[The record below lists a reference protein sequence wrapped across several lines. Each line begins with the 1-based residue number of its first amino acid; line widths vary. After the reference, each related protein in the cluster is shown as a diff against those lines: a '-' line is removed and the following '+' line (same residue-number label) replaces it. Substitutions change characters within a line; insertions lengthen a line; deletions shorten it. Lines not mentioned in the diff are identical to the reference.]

1 MLITEVGNNDQGGT
15 KMYVLTTTSSF
26 GIDEFPPSVNVI
38 HNPYK
43 RRLTEEE
50 VISLIEQ
57 YQPVGIIAGV
67 EPLTRKVMEKA
78 KNLKIISRCGIGL
91 DSVDL
96 EAARELGIKVTNTP
110 DAPTASVAEFTVGLM
125 LCILRRINTLDALI
139 RKGGWKGPQGNLL
152 KDKTVGIIGCGR
164 IGTYVAKLVN
174 AFDCN
179 IVGYDPFITKH
190 DICKMIP
197 FDELISSADI
207 ITMHMPFTEEN
218 RHMIGREQLSKMKK
232 TAILIN
238 TARGGLVDEDA
249 LYDALKSGQ
258 IAGAALDCF
267 ENEPYEGPL
276 TTLDNVVLAA
286 HMGASAVEGR
296 AIMERQAFDNLV
308 NELKA
313 QGLI

>member
-1 MLITEVGNNDQGGT
+1 MNI
-15 KMYVLTTTSSF
+15 LTTTSSF
-26 GIDEFPPSVNVI
+26 SLDDFPASLTVI

-67 EPLTRKVMEKA
+67 EPLTRKVLEKA

-96 EAARELGIKVTNTP
+96 EAAREFGIKVANTP
-110 DAPTASVAEFTVGLM
+110 DAPTASVAEFTLGLM
-125 LCILRRINTLDALI
+125 LCILRRIHTLDALI
-139 RKGGWKGPQGNLL
+139 RNGGWKGPQGNLL
-152 KDKTVGIIGCGR
+152 KDKTVGVIGCGR
-164 IGTYVAKLVN
+164 IGTYVAKLVK
-174 AFDCN
+174 AFGCN
-179 IVGYDPFITKH
+179 MLGYDPFIKNH
-190 DICKMIP
+190 DICKMVS
-197 FDELISSADI
+197 FDELISHSDI
-207 ITMHMPFTEEN
+207 ITLHMPYTEEN
-218 RHMIGREQLSKMKK
+218 RHMIGKEELSKMKK
-232 TAILIN
+232 TAFLIN

-267 ENEPYEGPL
+267 ENEPYDGPL
-276 TTLDNVVLAA
+276 KTLDNVVLAA

-296 AIMERQAFDNLV
+296 AIMERQALDNLV